1 MKRTF
6 RIVPTLLLAIAI
18 PTVVMSQ
25 SVSSR
30 DARATREARTARENR
45 VMTVDV
51 AAALELAAAVTSAM
65 GPSIASATALAA
77 NIAPAVASA
86 TAIAAQAPAMMSSAM
101 TSASEA
107 LTSTSIVFP
116 SRFSGGEVL
125 TQGDSALRAAQRV
138 LQDGDFREAAR
149 MFALI
154 VERYPRSA
162 QAPDALYWQAYSL
175 YKAGSSSNLSAAL
188 EALSDLNRLYP
199 SSGANRSDG
208 RSLRQRVCG
217 ELAQRGDEACAREVV
232 STARGTGQNSNQGSS
247 STSGQQSCPRD
258 DDDNDER
265 IMALNALINMN
276 SESAVPIL
284 EKVLAKRDEC
294 SRALRKK
301 AVFLI
306 SQKHTE
312 NVADILIKTARED
325 PSPDVR
331 EQAVFWL
338 SNVRDPR
345 VLDLLAEMAM
355 NNSDAAIQEKAIFS
369 LSNSRSE
376 RATQILRDI
385 AQRENASKSAR
396 EKAIFWLGNRR
407 DAQATEFL
415 KSLYT
420 RLTDKD
426 LKDRVI
432 FSIANQR
439 GPGSG
444 EWLIN
449 IAMNERESIEVR
461 KQALFWAGNQR
472 AASVPDIATLY
483 DRIGDKEMK
492 EQIIFVLSQNK
503 AAPAVDKLM
512 DIARRDSDRE
522 LRSKAIFWLGQSR
535 DPRVLKFLEE
545 VINR

>member
-1 MKRTF
+1 LVGVLPGTTGSGDNLTGTCF
-6 RIVPTLLLAIAI
+6 IA
-18 PTVVMSQ
+18 
-25 SVSSR
+25 
-30 DARATREARTARENR
+30 
-45 VMTVDV
+45 
-51 AAALELAAAVTSAM
+51 
-65 GPSIASATALAA
+65 
-77 NIAPAVASA
+77 
-86 TAIAAQAPAMMSSAM
+86 
-101 TSASEA
+101 
-107 LTSTSIVFP
+107 
-116 SRFSGGEVL
+116 
-125 TQGDSALRAAQRV
+125 
-138 LQDGDFREAAR
+138 
-149 MFALI
+149 
-154 VERYPRSA
+154 
-162 QAPDALYWQAYSL
+162 
-175 YKAGSSSNLSAAL
+175 
-188 EALSDLNRLYP
+188 
-199 SSGANRSDG
+199 
-208 RSLRQRVCG
+208 
-217 ELAQRGDEACAREVV
+217 
-232 STARGTGQNSNQGSS
+232 
-247 STSGQQSCPRD
+247 
-258 DDDNDER
+258 
-265 IMALNALINMN
+265 
-276 SESAVPIL
+276 
-284 EKVLAKRDEC
+284 
-294 SRALRKK
+294 ALRKK

-512 DIARRDSDRE
+512 DIARRDTDRE